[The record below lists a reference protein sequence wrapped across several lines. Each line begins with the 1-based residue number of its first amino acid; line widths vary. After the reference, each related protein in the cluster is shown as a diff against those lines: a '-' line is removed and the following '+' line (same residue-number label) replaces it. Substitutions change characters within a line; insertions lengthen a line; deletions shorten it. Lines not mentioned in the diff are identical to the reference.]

1 MSRSSDPSVTIIY
14 LCLVWISLSSVKH
27 IPMCRHTLPHTQIP
41 LINSIEMSI
50 GALFVVFCSIDLTLY
65 FQSTVENPQQTTHN
79 TSRSNLQ
86 CMCVCVCST
95 LDIYI
100 LTCFPVCLLSAKILR
115 WDWRT
120 RWNHI
125 TKGRWAPVTNRQKGV
140 WCALLARWRSEEVN
154 WIQPPFLFDETCVSN
169 LGQIFWQRCTGP
181 LFFFFYSKFLFQLIY
196 SFWFLSDLCTSAY
209 ERTHTY
215 SHFDRC

>member
-1 MSRSSDPSVTIIY
+1 MNCNEPVGVWVLIRRLFNTVFSSSNRLYLMSRSSDPSVTIIY

-115 WDWRT
+115 
-120 RWNHI
+120 
-125 TKGRWAPVTNRQKGV
+125 
-140 WCALLARWRSEEVN
+140 
-154 WIQPPFLFDETCVSN
+154 
-169 LGQIFWQRCTGP
+169 
-181 LFFFFYSKFLFQLIY
+181 
-196 SFWFLSDLCTSAY
+196 
-209 ERTHTY
+209 
-215 SHFDRC
+215 

>member
-14 LCLVWISLSSVKH
+14 FTFYIYILFISSVKH
-27 IPMCRHTLPHTQIP
+27 IPMCRHTLPRTQIP

-50 GALFVVFCSIDLTLY
+50 GALFVVFCSTDLTLY
-65 FQSTVENPQQTTHN
+65 SQSTVENQQQTKHN
-79 TSRSNLQ
+79 TSM
-86 CMCVCVCST
+86 CIACVCVCST

-100 LTCFPVCLLSAKILR
+100 LTCFPVCPLSAQILR

-125 TKGRWAPVTNRQKGV
+125 TKGRCAPITNRQNGV

-154 WIQPPFLFDETCVSN
+154 WIQPPLFDETCVRN
-169 LGQIFWQRCTGP
+169 VGQIIWQRCTGP
-181 LFFFFYSKFLFQLIY
+181 LFFFYSKFLF
-196 SFWFLSDLCTSAY
+196 
-209 ERTHTY
+209 
-215 SHFDRC
+215 